1 MLTCDFTK
9 EVISTQWKNTSVHY
23 PAYCL
28 PSIKIFKGQ
37 IIHHS
42 LASKCWVWQ
51 IQPAVSFKFISPLL
65 CTLPKT
71 FLGTLLETISLLVSV
86 LLDKILINFHVSV
99 LLDEI
104 LINFHPAWSAPTSLV
119 GFTYK
124 QTIRKIIKFRSFIWK
139 EIPATTDESWEVY

>member
-28 PSIKIFKGQ
+28 PSIEIFEGQ
-37 IIHHS
+37 IIHQS

-51 IQPAVSFKFISPLL
+51 IQPAVSYKFISPFL

-71 FLGTLLETISLLVSV
+71 FLGTLLETISVLVSV
-86 LLDKILINFHVSV
+86 LLDKILIN
-99 LLDEI
+99 I
-104 LINFHPAWSAPTSLV
+104 HPAWSAPTSLV